1 MIFCLILFQMKM
13 QQYIKYV
20 LSVVL
25 IFSNLSYAFSMHFCQ
40 DQMEEIR
47 LNHLDNNSC
56 ETKTKSSCCPPKSE
70 RNHCEIPE
78 GENKKKDN
86 CCKDISYSDK
96 VVKKQTVKIQELVP
110 IEFLASEILQ
120 IQLPNSDEDIK
131 KSINFL
137 DFYVESNAPPNYILY
152 SQLVF
157 YEG

>member
-96 VVKKQTVKIQELVP
+96 VVDKQTVKIQKIVP
-110 IEFLASEILQ
+110 ISFIAAEVLQ
-120 IQLPNSDEDIK
+120 IQLPLVNEVVSNQL
-131 KSINFL
+131 NFL
-137 DFYVESNAPPNYILY
+137 DFYVASNAPPNYILN
-152 SQLVF
+152 SQLTF
-157 YEG
+157 YEA